1 MNQTVEQACRL
12 VQDLDVVVDFRIQTV
27 SYFPPKVRLLDST
40 GVTIKGSQSES
51 SLSVLWIPSI
61 GNLFDIQPAPFRN
74 LVSLKHSLEKK
85 SQSEWRI
92 ILESSSKT
100 LKHLSIRMEEEVGDA
115 GKKIPNLHFQAL
127 EVLELYQLSQ
137 FPFWISAPPTL
148 KLETS
153 DCCSGVPPL
162 SELQLHTIF
171 RWESL
176 ANCPKIETLWIFPIN
191 ISIRSWPCFE
201 LGRQA

>member
-127 EVLELYQLSQ
+127 EVLELYQLS
-137 FPFWISAPPTL
+137 
-148 KLETS
+148 
-153 DCCSGVPPL
+153 
-162 SELQLHTIF
+162 
-171 RWESL
+171 
-176 ANCPKIETLWIFPIN
+176 
-191 ISIRSWPCFE
+191 
-201 LGRQA
+201 